1 VSETSWTFWLLVAAL
16 AAAALAFVLPQLA
29 RRRAPEPAQSRAA
42 LNARIYRAEL
52 ASLEDERAAGMLSE
66 TQHRDAVEELKRR
79 LLAETAAAPARPR
92 ASRPARAAL
101 AVALALPLAAL
112 ALYLMLGRPDAL
124 QPDLIDA
131 AADISQ
137 LAPERMAA
145 LDAQLTAQ
153 LARAPRDARA
163 RVLLARLR
171 FAQDRFGEAAEAYE
185 TALAASPKVANDPD
199 VWCEF
204 ADALG
209 MAQGGRLSGRPREL
223 IDRALALDAHHPKAL
238 ELAGS
243 AEIEAGNLTAA
254 LRHWQALLERLPP
267 GSAQQREL
275 AVAVERLRR
284 SVPPAS
290 R

>member
-1 VSETSWTFWLLVAAL
+1 MSATSWTFWLLVAAL

-29 RRRAPEPAQSRAA
+29 RRGAPPPAESRAE

-52 ASLEDERAAGMLSE
+52 ASLADERAAGMLSE
-66 TQHRDAVEELKRR
+66 AQHRDAVEELKRR
-79 LLAETAAAPARPR
+79 LLAETAAAPERLR

-112 ALYLMLGRPDAL
+112 TLYLVLGRPDAL
-124 QPDLIDA
+124 QPDPADA
-131 AADISQ
+131 VDISQ
-137 LAPERMAA
+137 LPPERMAA
-145 LDAQLTAQ
+145 LEAQLTAQ

-185 TALAASPKVANDPD
+185 QALAASPRVAGDPA

-209 MAQGGRLSGRPREL
+209 MAQGGRLAGRPREL

-243 AEIEAGNLTAA
+243 AEIEAGNPAAA
-254 LRHWQALLERLPP
+254 LRYWQALLDRLPP

-284 SVPPAS
+284 SVPPAL